1 MALAE
6 SLLSAIVR
14 ADGDALVMHVS
25 ERPYVVV
32 GKSPLH
38 ISTHELTLETTI
50 SMMSQLLPA
59 EALATLDEFGA
70 VEHRLPDVG
79 DDRFNVVAARG
90 GDDIWIEIRRRRNQS
105 EAAVAANREHHQA
118 AEAAA
123 TAERAAAEA
132 ALHEE
137 RRGVEAAAAEAQ
149 RLAAEAAA
157 AEEERR
163 RAAEAAAAE
172 AAAEE
177 ERRRAAEA
185 AAAEEEC
192 RRAAEAAAAEEERRR
207 AADAAAAEEER
218 RRAAQAAAAEEERRR
233 AEEAAAA
240 EEERRRAADA
250 AAAEEER
257 RHAAEAA
264 AAEERRVAD
273 EQRRLAAA
281 IAASAVAAA
290 AALEERRRAAE
301 AAEAQRRLATEV
313 EATLAASLEI
323 VNEDVVPQLADADE
337 VSTAPMAPIEP
348 PASVAPIEVA
358 SLVDQAPSVV
368 LPMTRTV
375 RIEVPPRGG
384 TARTTD
390 TERLLRIAAAR
401 GASGLFL
408 TSESRP
414 YIRVDGDIRQLE
426 NEPLLSRTDVE
437 AAIVEIAPEK
447 GREQIGKGEVA
458 EWLKEYPEL
467 GRIRCTTFSDHR
479 GPGLLLR
486 MIATRAATAEQLG
499 LSREVQALATESQG
513 LVLVAGPRAS
523 GKSTLMSALVDLVNR
538 QRAEFVITLERQIRL
553 VHDNKSALVS
563 QREIRGGADEALAAA
578 RSALREGPDV
588 LVIDDLISPHMVP
601 LLLTAAEEGLLVFV
615 SLASPS
621 TSDAVQRFVELAAPE
636 MRAAVQSAMAE
647 SFRGAVAQVLLKKTG
662 GGLVAARE
670 VLLATALVTR
680 VIGEGQ
686 MAQLPHAL
694 ESGRKHGMA
703 AFSETLVDYV
713 RSGTVDV
720 REAFRKAPD
729 RERLLAGL
737 KREQIDTSLVERLA

>member
-59 EALATLDEFGA
+59 EALATLEEFGA

-105 EAAVAANREHHQA
+105 EAAVAANREPHQA

-123 TAERAAAEA
+123 TAERAAVEA

-137 RRGVEAAAAEAQ
+137 RRRIEAAAAEAQ
-149 RLAAEAAA
+149 RLAAEAVAAEEERLRAAEAAAAEEERRRAAEVAAAEEERRRAAEAAA

-172 AAAEE
+172 E
-177 ERRRAAEA
+177 ERRRA
-185 AAAEEEC
+185 EE
-192 RRAAEAAAAEEERRR
+192 
-207 AADAAAAEEER
+207 
-218 RRAAQAAAAEEERRR
+218 AAAAEEERRR

-240 EEERRRAADA
+240 EEERRRAAEA

-257 RHAAEAA
+257 RQAAEAA
-264 AAEERRVAD
+264 AAEERRLAD

-290 AALEERRRAAE
+290 AALEERQRAAE
-301 AAEAQRRLATEV
+301 AAEAQRRFATEV

-337 VSTAPMAPIEP
+337 VSTAPMAPTEP

-358 SLVDQAPSVV
+358 SLADHGPSVV

-390 TERLLRIAAAR
+390 IERLLRIAAAR

-447 GREQIGKGEVA
+447 GREQIGKGEAA

-615 SLASPS
+615 SLAAPS
-621 TSDAVQRFVELAAPE
+621 TSDAVQRFIELAAPE
-636 MRAAVQSAMAE
+636 MRTAVQSAMAE

-729 RERLLAGL
+729 RERLLASL

>member
-1 MALAE
+1 MKPPQPKRRGL
-6 SLLSAIVR
+6 
-14 ADGDALVMHVS
+14 
-25 ERPYVVV
+25 
-32 GKSPLH
+32 PLKPP
-38 ISTHELTLETTI
+38 LQRRNVFAPLKLPP
-50 SMMSQLLPA
+50 QLPLQKKN
-59 EALATLDEFGA
+59 GA
-70 VEHRLPDVG
+70 VPLKLRL
-79 DDRFNVVAARG
+79 RKRNVVALA
-90 GDDIWIEIRRRRNQS
+90 
-105 EAAVAANREHHQA
+105 
-118 AEAAA
+118 
-123 TAERAAAEA
+123 
-132 ALHEE
+132 
-137 RRGVEAAAAEAQ
+137 EAAAAEEE
-149 RLAAEAAA
+149 RRRAAEAAA

-172 AAAEE
+172 E
-177 ERRRAAEA
+177 ERRRAAE
-185 AAAEEEC
+185 
-192 RRAAEAAAAEEERRR
+192 
-207 AADAAAAEEER
+207 
-218 RRAAQAAAAEEERRR
+218 AAAAEEERRR

-240 EEERRRAADA
+240 EEERRRAAEA

-257 RHAAEAA
+257 RQAAEAA

-281 IAASAVAAA
+281 IAAPAVAAA

-301 AAEAQRRLATEV
+301 AAEAQHRLATEV

-348 PASVAPIEVA
+348 PASAAPIEVA

-390 TERLLRIAAAR
+390 IERLLRIAAAR

-588 LVIDDLISPHMVP
+588 LVIDDLISPLMVP

-621 TSDAVQRFVELAAPE
+621 TSDAVQRFIELAAPE
-636 MRAAVQSAMAE
+636 MRTAVQSAMAE

-703 AFSETLVDYV
+703 GFSETLVDYV